1 MNKHIAIVGGLLLTV
16 ALAGCLISVTEKFE
30 YNVTDRFGAIKLAG
44 TSGETV
50 PIDLTEDSTFDDNK
64 DKIKIIDRAGFEAAL
79 YTSNTEPAIV
89 DISFRRKST
98 DDWTLL
104 LAGVSVAALSSQESP
119 TKIGYTESEALIQ
132 NFSYFQKVSAGGVME
147 LQLKA
152 RTGNDQVVVSDL
164 LIIITFTAE
173 A

>member
-1 MNKHIAIVGGLLLTV
+1 MNKHIAIMAGILLMLGLT
-16 ALAGCLISVTEKFE
+16 GCLISITEKFE
-30 YNVTDRFGAIKLAG
+30 YSVTDRHGELDLAG
-44 TSGETV
+44 TSEETV
-50 PIDLTEDSTFDDNK
+50 PIDLSENSTFDDNK
-64 DKIKIIDRAGFEAAL
+64 DKIKVIDRAGFEAAL
-79 YTSNTEPAIV
+79 YTSNTDPAVV

-132 NFSYFQKVSAGGVME
+132 NFAYFQKVSAGGVME

-152 RTGNDQVVVSDL
+152 RTGNDMVIVSNL
-164 LIIITFTAE
+164 LIIITFTVGT
-173 A
+173 